1 MTALQARSIL
11 DAVAGHALASG
22 WFERVN
28 RHEPKSKNP
37 ATDGVTCSIWVQQL
51 TPLGAASGLAVT
63 STRFEVTVRVYT
75 SMLAEPQ
82 DEIDPRVLDAVDGL
96 MGAYNGD
103 FTLGGLVLEVDI
115 FGAYGAPLEA
125 KAGYLNQ
132 GGQLYRVLDVRLP
145 LVVADLWPQA
155 E

>member
-37 ATDGVTCSIWVQQL
+37 ATDGVTCAIWVQQL
-51 TPLGAASGLAVT
+51 TPLGPASGLAMT
-63 STRFEVTVRVYT
+63 STRLEITVRVYT
-75 SMLAEPQ
+75 GLLAEPQ

-96 MGAYNGD
+96 MGAYNAD
-103 FTLGGLVLEVDI
+103 FELGGLVQEVDV

-125 KAGYLNQ
+125 KAGYLRQ
-132 GGQLYRVLDVRLP
+132 GGQEFRVVDIRVP

-155 E
+155 A